1 MDVSQTTAAFEDIV
15 TNPDQLVGVK
25 AIWGPIR
32 ARVQCFAGRGDMA
45 RNPNRYFMVA
55 RSAAER
61 AVSRP
66 YLVTLGG
73 GERVLPEYEGR
84 AIEVMRLTGVYG
96 QTTAFVTDPE
106 MLEDLA
112 QWPIAIV

>member
-1 MDVSQTTAAFEDIV
+1 MGVSETTATFEEVV
-15 TNPDQLVGVK
+15 TSPDQLVGVK

-32 ARVQCFAGRGDMA
+32 ARVECFAGRGDEV
-45 RNPNRYFMVA
+45 RNPERYFMVA
-55 RSAAER
+55 RSAAAR

-96 QTTAFVTDPE
+96 PTRAFV
-106 MLEDLA
+106 
-112 QWPIAIV
+112 